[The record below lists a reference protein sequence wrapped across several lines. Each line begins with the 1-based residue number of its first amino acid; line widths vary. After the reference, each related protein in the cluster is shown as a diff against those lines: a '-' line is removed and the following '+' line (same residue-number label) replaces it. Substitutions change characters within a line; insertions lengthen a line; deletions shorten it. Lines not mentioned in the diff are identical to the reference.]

1 MQLPQFRSPLAR
13 AVLPVVG
20 GLVVLT
26 FIGLFTWAMAAYIS
40 SGEVTTSD
48 RLAPDTWPVGNVE
61 YLSELVAE
69 DGPLLFAELGSAV
82 SDRSIVIDHQ
92 GTDPLNG
99 WRVRWAYPAD
109 RDSTCIVTQ
118 EIGTDTFVDCEGRQV
133 TVDDLAIPTEV
144 RPMVVDRV
152 LLEIDLRGLTN
163 D

>member
-1 MQLPQFRSPLAR
+1 VQLPQFRSPLAR
-13 AVLPVVG
+13 AVIPVVG
-20 GLVVLT
+20 GLVVLA

-48 RLAPDTWPVGNVE
+48 RLAPETWPVGNVE

-109 RDSTCIVTQ
+109 KDSTCIVTQ
-118 EIGTDTFVDCEGRQV
+118 QVGTDTFVDCDGRSV
-133 TVDDLAIPTEV
+133 SVDDLAIPTEV
-144 RPMVVDRV
+144 RPVVVDRV
-152 LLEIDLRGLTN
+152 LLEIDLRGLTS